1 MASAKQQP
9 LAKRARTGD
18 GSDSAASNMAM
29 RLPLAPQAKAQG
41 LSKREAEAVLHKH
54 DNTTTPYGDLITVLE
69 LTDED
74 GQTIKVH
81 SLNPFAFLSHV
92 ASVSAVAFGFLAQW
106 LANKECRLAFYCD
119 GVTPGNVLRP
129 DLGRHFEAIYWT
141 FLELPSWFR
150 SKVDLGWFPCC
161 YIEPKYVNKVPGGM
175 AAVAKMIVN
184 EFFPEDPLR
193 FNFQRT
199 GVLIKHE
206 GVSHMIR
213 GIFGC
218 WLADEKAIKEIVS
231 CKGASG
237 TKPCVCCLNVVNRT
251 VPRAGDY
258 LVHVS
263 CPDQS
268 LFVKQTVESLTH
280 MATDLQAK
288 KGVIGVGQFER
299 LEQLYGL
306 AYIPQAIIFDPY
318 TRSVVRFPDT
328 VFWDW
333 MHCLV
338 ASGGVAQFQ
347 VNEFL
352 LRLKADGISLKNVDD
367 FADKVIVP
375 PCWQK
380 LTKTFFRDR
389 TVEGSGHHLRAFA
402 SEMLTAIAIL
412 GIFVDAVVRPAGNHD
427 HHVRCFDDLRSIVF
441 ALRTD
446 DEVHTMM
453 PELRRRLESH
463 HVAFQVLYPQCVKP
477 KVHYF
482 KHCLDCIEKFKCN
495 LSCFAP
501 ERKHKSAK
509 QTANFSYNK
518 IGQSML
524 TREIHTLLDLWQ
536 APTSFV
542 PCKLG
547 RVLKMPEW
555 LETLFHGAA
564 QAPAEA
570 SATISTTKGTVNAGD
585 LVWVGSSLC
594 KMQLGIRVPAGGI
607 DYFKVVLAPLKRLP
621 TGEWS
626 PEVDSPIVVD
636 TDAVS
641 GTLCHCIVNGKVFF

>member
-1 MASAKQQP
+1 
-9 LAKRARTGD
+9 
-18 GSDSAASNMAM
+18 M

-41 LSKREAEAVLHKH
+41 ITKRVAERELHKH
-54 DNTTTPYGDLITVLE
+54 DNITTPYGDLITVLE

-74 GQTIKVH
+74 GQTFKVN

-92 ASVSAVAFGFLAQW
+92 ASVSIAAFGFLAQH
-106 LANKECRLAFYCD
+106 LANKSCRLAFYCD

-150 SKVDLGWFPCC
+150 SKVDVGWFPFC
-161 YIEPKYVNKVPGGM
+161 YIESKFVKRVPGGM
-175 AAVAKMIVN
+175 AAVTKMVV
-184 EFFPEDPLR
+184 EQFFPQDELR

-206 GVSHMIR
+206 GVSHLIR
-213 GIFGC
+213 GSFGC
-218 WLADEKAIKEIVS
+218 WLADEKALKEIVS
-231 CKGASG
+231 CKGSSG
-237 TKPCVCCLNVVNRT
+237 TKPCVSCLNVVNRT

-268 LFVKQTVESLTH
+268 LFAKQTVESLTH
-280 MATDLQAK
+280 MAVDLQAK
-288 KGVIGVGQFER
+288 HGVIAPGEFKALQ
-299 LEQLYGL
+299 QLYGL
-306 AYIPQAIIFDPY
+306 VYIPEAIIFDAY

-338 ASGGVAQFQ
+338 ASGGVAQYQ
-347 VNEFL
+347 CNEFC
-352 LRLKADGISLKNVDD
+352 LRLKADGISLKNIDE
-367 FADKVIVP
+367 FANKVTVP

-380 LTKTFFRDR
+380 LTKTFFQDR
-389 TVEGSGHHLRAFA
+389 TVEKPGHHMRGFA

-412 GIFVDAVVRPAGNHD
+412 GIFIDAVVRPAGNHAQ
-427 HHVRCFDDLRSIVF
+427 HVACFDDLRSIVF

-463 HVAFQVLYPQCVKP
+463 HIAFQRLYPRCVKP
-477 KVHYF
+477 KLHYF

-518 IGQSML
+518 IGQAML
-524 TREIHTLLDLWQ
+524 TREIHTLLELWQ

-547 RVLKMPEW
+547 KSLKMPEW
-555 LETLFHGAA
+555 METLFHGAA

-570 SATISTTKGTVNAGD
+570 STTISTTKGTVNAND
-585 LVWVGSSLC
+585 LVWVGTSLC
-594 KMQLGIRVPAGGI
+594 KMQLGVRVPVGGT
-607 DYFKVVLAPLKRLP
+607 DYFKVVVAPLKRLP

-626 PEVDSPIVVD
+626 PEVDGPLVVD
-636 TDAVS
+636 ADAMS
-641 GTLCHCIVNGKVFF
+641 GTLCHCVVNGKVFF